1 MTTKKSIKQYVF
13 ATYLIFIVLLLLTG
27 IVLLLS
33 DNQLLIG
40 ILKNVCS
47 FAPTFSLLL
56 LFPRLGLGKSRKEF
70 FLSLFREKIN
80 LPNLLP
86 YTALQIIL
94 FVISVISLK
103 IFNGIEISE
112 TLNFSIGLLIL
123 AIVNS
128 LTSGATGE
136 EAGWRGFLHSYFVP
150 KYGIIQGSFFIGVI
164 WGFWHAP
171 LWFISG
177 EYTGLNL
184 VKYIIFF
191 LCFIISTAI
200 IIGFAYEKNKNLM
213 VPMALHFTVNFT
225 MAFVNNKFLLDL
237 LLYLAI
243 FYVIATVVLIK
254 IMLKK
259 SSTSGSR
266 HVII

>member
-27 IVLLLS
+27 MVLLLS

-56 LFPRLGLGKSRKEF
+56 LFPRLGLGESRKEF

-80 LPNLLP
+80 IPNLLS
-86 YTALQIIL
+86 YTALQIIP
-94 FVISVISLK
+94 FIISVILLK
-103 IFNGIEISE
+103 IINGIAISE
-112 TLNFSIGLLIL
+112 TLNFSIGLLIF
-123 AIVNS
+123 AIINT

-150 KYGIIQGSFFIGVI
+150 KYGIVRGSFFIGVI
-164 WGFWHAP
+164 WGFWHTP

-184 VKYIIFF
+184 VKYIICF
-191 LCFIISTAI
+191 LCFVISTAI
-200 IIGFAYEKNKNLM
+200 IIGFAYEKNKNLL

-237 LLYLAI
+237 LSYLAI
-243 FYVIATVVLIK
+243 LYVVTAVVLIK
-254 IMLKK
+254 IKGRK
-259 SSTSGSR
+259 
-266 HVII
+266 

>member
-1 MTTKKSIKQYVF
+1 MTAKKSIKQYIF

-27 IVLLLS
+27 MVLFLS

-56 LFPRLGLGKSRKEF
+56 LFPRLGLSESRKEF

-80 LPNLLP
+80 FPNLLS

-94 FVISVISLK
+94 FMIPVILLK

-112 TLNFSIGLLIL
+112 TLNFSISLLVL

-184 VKYIIFF
+184 VKYIICF
-191 LCFIISTAI
+191 LCFVISTAI
-200 IIGFAYEKNKNLM
+200 IIGFAYEKNKNLI
-213 VPMALHFTVNFT
+213 VPMMLHFTVNFT
-225 MAFVNNKFLLDL
+225 MAFVSSKFLLDF

-243 FYVIATVVLIK
+243 SYVIAAVVLIK
-254 IMLKK
+254 INSNKC
-259 SSTSGSR
+259 T
-266 HVII
+266 

>member
-13 ATYLIFIVLLLLTG
+13 ATYLIFIVLLMLTG
-27 IVLLLS
+27 MVLLLS

-56 LFPRLGLGKSRKEF
+56 LFPRLDLGESRKEF

-86 YTALQIIL
+86 YTALQIML
-94 FVISVISLK
+94 FMISVILLK

-112 TLNFSIGLLIL
+112 TLNFSIGLLVF
-123 AIVNS
+123 AIVNT

-150 KYGIIQGSFFIGVI
+150 KYGIIRGSFFIGVI

-171 LWFISG
+171 LWFIAG
-177 EYTGLNL
+177 EYTGLDL
-184 VKYIIFF
+184 VKYIICF
-191 LCFIISTAI
+191 LCYIIPTAI
-200 IIGFAYEKNKNLM
+200 IMGFAYEKNKNLM
-213 VPMALHFTVNFT
+213 IPMALHFTANFT
-225 MAFVNNKFLLDL
+225 MAFVNSKFLLDL

-243 FYVIATVVLIK
+243 FYVIAAVVLIK
-254 IMLKK
+254 IKGRK
-259 SSTSGSR
+259 
-266 HVII
+266 